1 LSSSGPQTGIGLTR
15 WRDLAVVALI
25 AAVAGYL
32 LVRLNYHRLPPLP
45 RLAGVPAAVIGIGE
59 GIAGWGLRNRIRG
72 KGAAIAPLSV
82 ARAVAVAKASALA
95 AAAFGGLWIGVLGY
109 VLPLSG
115 DVLAAAGDRTTAVVG
130 LVGAAVM
137 LAGALLLERS
147 CRTPPEQRSEDDLR
161 KV

>member
-1 LSSSGPQTGIGLTR
+1 MSDRRGQQGIGLTR
-15 WRDLAVVALI
+15 WRDLAVVAVI

-59 GIAGWGLRNRIRG
+59 AIAGWGVRRRIRG
-72 KGAAIAPLSV
+72 KGPAIAPLAV
-82 ARAVAVAKASALA
+82 ARTVAVAKASALA

-115 DVLAAAGDRTTAVVG
+115 DVLAAAGDRTTAVIG

-137 LAGALLLERS
+137 LVGALVLERS
-147 CRTPPEQRSEDDLR
+147 CLRPPEQRGPDDLR
-161 KV
+161 QA